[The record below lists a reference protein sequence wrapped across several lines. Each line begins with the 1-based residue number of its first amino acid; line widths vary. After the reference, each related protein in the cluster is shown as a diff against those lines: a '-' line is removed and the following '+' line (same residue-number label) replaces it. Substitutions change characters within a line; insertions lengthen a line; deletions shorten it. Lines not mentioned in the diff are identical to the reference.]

1 MAERSKAPDPG
12 DSGGISGPSG
22 RGFESLC
29 HHVFQGCLSSSTY
42 FSFPFINVFI
52 PMTHTRKCKWFFT
65 GLLNIHPKC
74 SDKMSIFAQVVWSKC
89 LFLTPAWGV
98 YESQGVQLA
107 VSWFLT
113 LLGNN
118 LSFFTISST
127 PVQVVHGRQ
136 FVDESMVFLGDSYRS
151 CQSIGTES
159 A

>member
-1 MAERSKAPDPG
+1 MFFRVVCPLPHIFLSHLSMSLSPWPTQENVNGSLQ
-12 DSGGISGPSG
+12 DSWIYVPRLNRNIWKS
-22 RGFESLC
+22 SL
-29 HHVFQGCLSSSTY
+29 HVQPKF
-42 FSFPFINVFI
+42 
-52 PMTHTRKCKWFFT
+52 
-65 GLLNIHPKC
+65 HPKC
-74 SDKMSIFAQVVWSKC
+74 SDKMSNFAQVVWSKC